1 MFSLN
6 KFHLYVS
13 IKGVHTFYLAKYSAF
28 HSASWLSC
36 NVSACELYQM
46 VNFTAD
52 GFTCYSLMNTEE
64 HGTKLCYLVSVES
77 LYLREFQSCILTVSY
92 LEVGLFSILINSLT
106 A

>member
-1 MFSLN
+1 
-6 KFHLYVS
+6 
-13 IKGVHTFYLAKYSAF
+13 
-28 HSASWLSC
+28 
-36 NVSACELYQM
+36 
-46 VNFTAD
+46 
-52 GFTCYSLMNTEE
+52 MNTEE